1 MSYWNV
7 ESTVE
12 FYEINTWKFQ
22 QRWLSPITCRANEFI
37 SCIRMNSIEQLAITI
52 QDVNNPTN
60 QQFRFEIRDLTFN
73 ILASIQLQ
81 TDAGIFSRMTLL
93 SDGCWALANVDN
105 CYIYIMNKVGEYIEK
120 INCQGNELHNIA
132 MISKDIVVIR
142 TFDKLLFYD
151 MNFIDEH

>member
-1 MSYWNV
+1 
-7 ESTVE
+7 
-12 FYEINTWKFQ
+12 
-22 QRWLSPITCRANEFI
+22 
-37 SCIRMNSIEQLAITI
+37 MNSIEQLAITI